1 LALLLDDDDARASR
15 VDSSP
20 TVNIEDQEFLC
31 GPRIFVI
38 GINAARRRLRS
49 LLAAAPTK
57 LHHAGMDGK
66 APAQPSD
73 GRFSASRPQND
84 RFGRR
89 AQSCGAIS
97 INSAPSNSRLQPS
110 PKYLTAFSTISAR
123 SGRPESTDIV
133 L

>member
-1 LALLLDDDDARASR
+1 
-15 VDSSP
+15 
-20 TVNIEDQEFLC
+20 VNIEDQEFLC

-38 GINAARRRLRS
+38 DIDAARRRLRS

-66 APAQPSD
+66 ALAQPSG

-89 AQSCGAIS
+89 AQSCRSIS
-97 INSAPSNSRLQPS
+97 INSAPSSSRLQPS
-110 PKYLTAFSTISAR
+110 PTQYLKLIRMAPDVAKVLQKEIEIAANVVRTTAGSQAAR
-123 SGRPESTDIV
+123 V
-133 L
+133 